1 MTKNPE
7 LAKERIQTI
16 NRALGQLRRW
26 RHLPSSRQE
35 RIEELEQERR
45 ELTAALPEMVRRQ
58 QMIWG

>member
-26 RHLPSSRQE
+26 RLWRQE